1 MYIMMPLKNW
11 AALFYQLSRRYLDL
25 DSVFILCSAG
35 ATNSIWVLMMR
46 SSFLLASWTTILVP
60 LFPVLVIENLMVSL
74 SWVLAKYSC
83 SLLRRA
89 DILFVSRLSLPW
101 YSPCVSWSWCWPLN
115 WVSPGYNGCHTMC
128 TCLYNPCPGA
138 SDWHYPLWCCTSAGG
153 SQRGQ
158 AWLVSRVLIEITD
171 CSAQLHSWALFF
183 IPILFPSSLETFWS
197 LGVKIGTNTTT
208 SKWILY

>member
-25 DSVFILCSAG
+25 DSVLILCSAG

-46 SSFLLASWTTILVP
+46 SSSLLASWTAILVP
-60 LFPVLVIENLMVSL
+60 LCPVLVIENLMVCL

-89 DILFVSRLSLPW
+89 DILLVSRLSLPW

-115 WVSPGYNGCHTMC
+115 WVSPGYNGCRTAQYAFSYIIHF
-128 TCLYNPCPGA
+128 
-138 SDWHYPLWCCTSAGG
+138 
-153 SQRGQ
+153 
-158 AWLVSRVLIEITD
+158 LVQVT
-171 CSAQLHSWALFF
+171 
-183 IPILFPSSLETFWS
+183 
-197 LGVKIGTNTTT
+197 GT
-208 SKWILY
+208 ILYDVALQLEAAREVRPGWWVGSW

>member
-1 MYIMMPLKNW
+1 
-11 AALFYQLSRRYLDL
+11 
-25 DSVFILCSAG
+25 
-35 ATNSIWVLMMR
+35 
-46 SSFLLASWTTILVP
+46 
-60 LFPVLVIENLMVSL
+60 MVSL

-115 WVSPGYNGCHTMC
+115 WVSPGYNGCRTMC
-128 TCLYNPCPGA
+128 TCLYNYNPLPGA
-138 SDWHYPLWCCTSAGG
+138 IDWHCPLWCCTSVRG

-183 IPILFPSSLETFWS
+183 IPIPPPLKPSGAWELRLAQTPQLQNVVKKHDSVLLKLRSFSVLLFSFSVIVADVGQTVWKLKSFLSTPMTNEAITF
-197 LGVKIGTNTTT
+197 
-208 SKWILY
+208 